1 MKSIKGKALRV
12 KFIITGFFLLLYAL
26 RFPLYPLYAAESSP
40 SADIKSKLEEFKKE
54 AASKAAQLKELISK
68 KLQNKAYIGRVK
80 SKSDNSVTLA
90 AITGPKIIS
99 LNQDTVFASQIKTK
113 QKLTI
118 NQEDQVVA
126 LGDID
131 ETGVLIAKKIILI
144 PTIDYELKTY
154 LWGQVVL
161 FEDKLATI
169 RDKSNKNISAALPKE
184 AKVKAGDFVIL
195 TGSKN
200 KNEIFEAVFVYVIP
214 YDGILKPKKIATPSA
229 KISTPSASPRR

>member
-1 MKSIKGKALRV
+1 M
-12 KFIITGFFLLLYAL
+12 
-26 RFPLYPLYAAESSP
+26 
-40 SADIKSKLEEFKKE
+40 
-54 AASKAAQLKELISK
+54 KELISK